1 MLKTTDQT
9 FLHITE
15 KNEARMFSGFT
26 KYVSLAI
33 LAIFSVVGPALAS
46 PVSQPTIDN
55 PCRITS
61 SAPPEYLSLQQEIT
75 LTLNVLETLRSS
87 CEDGVTT
94 MTYENLLTNDE
105 IAPLLSNPM
114 YNLQGLPFLPANRSI
129 SEENVFIYTLQQS
142 ALNITLNFKFFTVF
156 TTSLLNTSFT
166 QLASKLAIVD
176 EKLLELSCRLKSVI
190 SVAEERLTRSQ
201 RETDGKLYH
210 TILATYETFEKKINF
225 SSISEEKELLRYI
238 YRGLNSVGEFTALWK
253 DAVKLGKNIGK

>member
-129 SEENVFIYTLQQS
+129 SEENMARILLKDYHDVS
-142 ALNITLNFKFFTVF
+142 VFTVF
-156 TTSLLNTSFT
+156 AQQVYDEEDGNEVLKADLLKVKHYFYSALCKLDTILGSINNPVSDFVSSDVMPDTLKNITSDKYRYMRAFLLLNSAMKHIEV
-166 QLASKLAIVD
+166 LHKD
-176 EKLLELSCRLKSVI
+176 
-190 SVAEERLTRSQ
+190 
-201 RETDGKLYH
+201 
-210 TILATYETFEKKINF
+210 YENLQENV
-225 SSISEEKELLRYI
+225 S
-238 YRGLNSVGEFTALWK
+238 TA
-253 DAVKLGKNIGK
+253 